1 MYTVRAA
8 RREDKETITAFN
20 RAMALETESIHLDPV
35 TINDGVEAVL
45 SDSGKGFYLVC
56 ETESDIVA
64 CLMITTEWSDW
75 RNADI
80 WWLQSVYVDPDHR
93 KKGVFSLLFN
103 HLRDTIK
110 EHSGVAGLRLYV
122 DEHNEIAIKT
132 YLALGM
138 KASNYQMLEFMK

>member
-1 MYTVRAA
+1 MYRVRAA
-8 RREDKETITAFN
+8 RREDKETIAAFN
-20 RAMALETESIHLDPV
+20 SAMALETESIQLDPK

-56 ETESDIVA
+56 ETETDIVA

-103 HLRDTIK
+103 HLRNTIK
-110 EHSGVAGLRLYV
+110 EHSNIAGLRLYV

-132 YLALGM
+132 YLTLGM
-138 KASNYQMLEFMK
+138 NASNYQMLEFMK